1 MYKPLKTFRRKEK
14 FLLLVNISG
23 LRQRIGEVALWGE
36 MKKSRPPDPL

>member
-23 LRQRIGEVALWGE
+23 LRQRIGEVALWGRNE
-36 MKKSRPPDPL
+36 KEQAA